1 MSAEP
6 KPTRTKS
13 TTKSA
18 TKDSGTKSNRRLMEG
33 SEAIAEAAIAAG
45 CRFFSGYPMT
55 PFTEVLESFAKRLPE
70 EGGHCINSES
80 ELEAIGQAWGAAATG
95 ARAATGSTGQGLSL
109 MQESMS
115 EITRAEI
122 PIVIFNMAR
131 GQGDYYQ
138 ATRGGGHGDYRH
150 IVLAPQSVGEAV
162 EITQLAFHLADKWR
176 HPVVIYG
183 DYLIA
188 HTAEAVEIN
197 PIDFTKSDGE
207 LPVKDWAVDGTL
219 GGTGRSR
226 NLNPIGMKKGS
237 KGIEPN
243 SYWQALA
250 DKEDRIAESER
261 RFEVYAAEDA
271 ELLIVAFGTLARFAR
286 SAIQDLRAEGI
297 KVGLF
302 RPISLWPFPSEALQE
317 AAAGCQRV
325 AVLEQNAG
333 QMIDDVQLSL
343 LGSVPVVPI
352 GGISTDPAGFGIGA
366 LLDSALIAARARD
379 AHQGKP
385 VPRGVVG

>member
-1 MSAEP
+1 MNTEA
-6 KPTRTKS
+6 PT
-13 TTKSA
+13 
-18 TKDSGTKSNRRLMEG
+18 RRLMEG
-33 SEAIAEAAIAAG
+33 SEAIAEAAVAAG

-55 PFTEVLESFAKRLPE
+55 PFTEVLECFAQLLPGA
-70 EGGHCINSES
+70 GGACINAES

-131 GQGDYYQ
+131 GQGDYFQ

-162 EITQLAFHLADKWR
+162 ELTQLAFHLADQWR
-176 HPVVIYG
+176 HPVLIYG

-188 HTAEAVEIN
+188 HTAEAVSIQPPDEVA
-197 PIDFTKSDGE
+197 
-207 LPVKDWAVDGTL
+207 LPPKDWAVDGSL

-226 NLNPIGMKKGS
+226 NLNPIGMEKGS
-237 KGIEPN
+237 KGIDPN
-243 SYWQALA
+243 RFWQKLSE
-250 DKEDRIAESER
+250 KEDQIAAGEQR
-261 RFEVYAAEDA
+261 WEVEGAEDA

-286 SAIQDLRAEGI
+286 AAMEDLRAEGLR
-297 KVGLF
+297 VGLF
-302 RPISLWPFPSEALQE
+302 RPISLWPFPSKALAE
-317 AAAGCQRV
+317 AAHGCRQV

-333 QMIDDVQLSL
+333 QMIDDVNLSL
-343 LGSVPVVPI
+343 LGAVPVAPI
-352 GGISTDPAGFGIGA
+352 GGISTDAAGFGIGA
-366 LLDSALIAARARD
+366 LLDSDRIASRARD
-379 AHQGKP
+379 AYHGRP
-385 VPRGVVG
+385 VPRGVVA

>member
-1 MSAEP
+1 MSEP
-6 KPTRTKS
+6 
-13 TTKSA
+13 SA
-18 TKDSGTKSNRRLMEG
+18 RRLMEG

-55 PFTEVLESFAKRLPE
+55 PFTEVLESFAKRLPQ
-70 EGGHCINSES
+70 EGGACINSES

-131 GQGDYYQ
+131 GQGDYFQ

-150 IVLAPQSVGEAV
+150 IVLAPASVGEAV
-162 EITQLAFHLADKWR
+162 EITQLAFHLADQWR

-183 DYLIA
+183 DYLIG
-188 HTAEAVEIN
+188 HTAEAVAIE
-197 PIDFTKSDGE
+197 PMDFGP
-207 LPVKDWAVDGTL
+207 LPDKDWAVDGSL
-219 GGTGRSR
+219 GGSGRSR
-226 NLNPIGMKKGS
+226 NVNPIGMVKGS

-243 SYWQALA
+243 SFWQALA
-250 DKEDRIAESER
+250 DKEDRIAESEQR
-261 RFEVYAAEDA
+261 WEVEGSEDA
-271 ELLIVAFGTLARFAR
+271 ELLVVAFGTLARFAKA
-286 SAIQDLRAEGI
+286 AIRDLRAEGL

-302 RPISLWPFPSEALQE
+302 RPISLWPFPKDALIE
-317 AAAGCQRV
+317 AASGCRTV
-325 AVLEQNAG
+325 ACLEQNAG
-333 QMIDDVQLSL
+333 QMIEDVQLSV

-366 LLDSALIAARARD
+366 LLDSDLIASRIRD
-379 AHQGKP
+379 AYEGKP

>member
-1 MSAEP
+1 MSELTA
-6 KPTRTKS
+6 
-13 TTKSA
+13 
-18 TKDSGTKSNRRLMEG
+18 RRLMEG
-33 SEAIAEAAIAAG
+33 SEAITEAAIAAG

-55 PFTEVLESFAKRLPE
+55 PFTEVLECFARRLPE
-70 EGGHCINSES
+70 EGGACINSES
-80 ELEAIGQAWGAAATG
+80 EIEAIGQAWGAAATG

-131 GQGDYYQ
+131 GQGDYFQ

-150 IVLAPQSVGEAV
+150 IVLAPASVGEAV

-188 HTAEAVEIN
+188 HTAEAVAVEK
-197 PIDFTKSDGE
+197 IDFGA
-207 LPVKDWAVDGTL
+207 LPEKDWAVDGSL

-226 NLNPIGMKKGS
+226 NVNPIGMEKGS

-243 SYWQALA
+243 RFWQKLA
-250 DKEDRIAESER
+250 DKEDEISENEKR
-261 RFEVYAAEDA
+261 WEVEDAADA

-286 SAIQDLRAEGI
+286 AAIRDLRNEGL

-302 RPISLWPFPSEALQE
+302 RPISLWPFPSEALAE
-317 AAAGCQRV
+317 AAAGCRSV
-325 AVLEQNAG
+325 ACLEQNAG

-366 LLDSALIAARARD
+366 LLDTDRIAGRARD
-379 AHQGKP
+379 AYHGKS
-385 VPRGVVG
+385 VPRGVVA

>member
-1 MSAEP
+1 MSGLA
-6 KPTRTKS
+6 
-13 TTKSA
+13 
-18 TKDSGTKSNRRLMEG
+18 DRRLMEG

-55 PFTEVLESFAKRLPE
+55 PFTEVLECFARRLPE
-70 EGGHCINSES
+70 EGGACINSES

-131 GQGDYYQ
+131 GQGDYFQ

-150 IVLAPQSVGEAV
+150 IVLAPASVGEAV

-188 HTAEAVEIN
+188 HTAEAVAVEK
-197 PIDFTKSDGE
+197 IDFGA
-207 LPVKDWAVDGTL
+207 LPEKDWAVDGSL

-226 NLNPIGMKKGS
+226 NVNPIGMEKGS
-237 KGIEPN
+237 KGIDPTRF
-243 SYWQALA
+243 WQKLA
-250 DKEDRIAESER
+250 DKEDEINENEKRW
-261 RFEVYAAEDA
+261 EVEGAEDA

-286 SAIQDLRAEGI
+286 AAIRDLRAQGL

-302 RPISLWPFPSEALQE
+302 RPISLWPFPSEALAD
-317 AAAGCQRV
+317 AAAGCRSV
-325 AVLEQNAG
+325 ACLEQNAG

-366 LLDSALIAARARD
+366 LLDSDRIAARARD
-379 AHQGKP
+379 AYHGKA
-385 VPRGVVG
+385 VPRGVVA

>member
-1 MSAEP
+1 MSRS
-6 KPTRTKS
+6 PT
-13 TTKSA
+13 
-18 TKDSGTKSNRRLMEG
+18 RRLMEG

-55 PFTEVLESFAKRLPE
+55 PFTEVLEHFARRLPE
-70 EGGHCINSES
+70 EGGACINSES

-131 GQGDYYQ
+131 GQGDYFQ

-150 IVLAPQSVGEAV
+150 IVLAPESVAEAA
-162 EITQLAFHLADKWR
+162 EITQLAFHLADRWR

-188 HTAEAVEIN
+188 HTAEAVSVDA
-197 PIDFTKSDGE
+197 IDFAGSDP
-207 LPVKDWAVDGTL
+207 LPTKDWAVDGKL

-226 NLNPIGMKKGS
+226 NLNPIGMVKGS

-243 SYWQALA
+243 SFWQALA
-250 DKEDRIAESER
+250 DKEDEIAATEQ
-261 RFEVYAAEDA
+261 RFEAWQTDDA

-286 SAIQDLRAEGI
+286 AAVRDLRAEGLP
-297 KVGLF
+297 VGLF
-302 RPISLWPFPSEALQE
+302 RPISLWPFPSEALAQ

-325 AVLEQNAG
+325 ACLEQNAG
-333 QMIDDVQLSL
+333 QMIEDVRLTL

-366 LLDSALIAARARD
+366 LLDSDLIAARAKD
-379 AHQGKP
+379 AYHGKE

>member
-1 MSAEP
+1 V
-6 KPTRTKS
+6 S
-13 TTKSA
+13 TTE
-18 TKDSGTKSNRRLMEG
+18 RRLMEG

-55 PFTEVLESFAKRLPE
+55 PFTKVLECFAKRLPE
-70 EGGHCINSES
+70 EGGACINAES
-80 ELEAIGQAWGAAATG
+80 EIEAIGQAWGAAATG

-131 GQGDYYQ
+131 GQGDYFQ

-150 IVLAPQSVGEAV
+150 IVLAPESVGEAV
-162 EITQLAFHLADKWR
+162 DITQLAFHLADKWR

-188 HTAEAVEIN
+188 HTAEAVGIEK
-197 PIDFTKSDGE
+197 IDHGP
-207 LPVKDWAVDGTL
+207 LPAKDWAVDGSL

-226 NLNPIGMKKGS
+226 NVNPIGMEKGS
-237 KGIEPN
+237 KGIDPN
-243 SYWQALA
+243 RFWQNLA
-250 DKEDRIAESER
+250 DKEDEIL
-261 RFEVYAAEDA
+261 AAEQRYEAVDTDDA
-271 ELLIVAFGTLARFAR
+271 DLLIVAFGTLARFAR
-286 SAIQDLRAEGI
+286 AAMRDLREEGL

-302 RPISLWPFPSEALQE
+302 RPISLWPFPKEALAQ
-317 AAAGCQRV
+317 AAEGCSRV

-333 QMIDDVQLSL
+333 QMIEDVQLSL

-352 GGISTDPAGFGIGA
+352 GGISTDGAGFGIGA
-366 LLDSALIAARARD
+366 LLDSDLIAGRARD
-379 AHQGKP
+379 AHAGRP
-385 VPRGVVG
+385 VPRGVVA

>member
-1 MSAEP
+1 MSELTA
-6 KPTRTKS
+6 
-13 TTKSA
+13 
-18 TKDSGTKSNRRLMEG
+18 RRLMEG

-55 PFTEVLESFAKRLPE
+55 PFTEVLECFARRLPE
-70 EGGHCINSES
+70 EGGACINSES
-80 ELEAIGQAWGAAATG
+80 EIEAIGQAWGAAATG

-131 GQGDYYQ
+131 GQGDYFQ

-150 IVLAPQSVGEAV
+150 IVLAPASVGEAV

-188 HTAEAVEIN
+188 HTAEAVAVEK
-197 PIDFTKSDGE
+197 IDFGA
-207 LPVKDWAVDGTL
+207 LPEKDWAVDGSL

-226 NLNPIGMKKGS
+226 NVNPIGMEKGS

-243 SYWQALA
+243 RFWQKLA
-250 DKEDRIAESER
+250 DKEDEISENEKR
-261 RFEVYAAEDA
+261 WEVEDAADA

-286 SAIQDLRAEGI
+286 AAIRDLRNEGL

-302 RPISLWPFPSEALQE
+302 RPISLWPFPSEALAE
-317 AAAGCQRV
+317 AAAGCRSV
-325 AVLEQNAG
+325 ACLEQNAG

-366 LLDSALIAARARD
+366 LLDTDRIAGRARD
-379 AHQGKP
+379 AYHGKS
-385 VPRGVVG
+385 VPRGVVA

>member
-1 MSAEP
+1 MSG
-6 KPTRTKS
+6 S
-13 TTKSA
+13 T
-18 TKDSGTKSNRRLMEG
+18 NRRLMEG

-55 PFTEVLESFAKRLPE
+55 PFTEVLECFARRLPE
-70 EGGHCINSES
+70 EGGACINSES

-131 GQGDYYQ
+131 GQGDYFQ

-150 IVLAPQSVGEAV
+150 IVLAPASVGEAV
-162 EITQLAFHLADKWR
+162 EITQLAFHLSDKWR

-183 DYLIA
+183 DYLIG
-188 HTAEAVEIN
+188 HTAESVAIEKL
-197 PIDFTKSDGE
+197 DFGA
-207 LPVKDWAVDGTL
+207 LPDKDWAVDGSL

-226 NLNPIGMKKGS
+226 NINPIGMEKGS

-243 SYWQALA
+243 RFWQQLA
-250 DKEDRIAESER
+250 DKEDEIEAAEQ
-261 RFEVYAAEDA
+261 RFEVEGEDDA
-271 ELLIVAFGTLARFAR
+271 ELLVVAFGTLARFAR
-286 SAIQDLRAEGI
+286 AAIRDLRAEGL

-302 RPISLWPFPSEALQE
+302 RPISLWPFPKQPLAE
-317 AAAGCQRV
+317 AAAGCRTV
-325 AVLEQNAG
+325 ACLEQNAG
-333 QMIDDVQLSL
+333 QMIEDVQLSL

-366 LLDSALIAARARD
+366 LLDSDLIAGRIRD
-379 AHQGKP
+379 AYEGRP

>member
-1 MSAEP
+1 MTE
-6 KPTRTKS
+6 
-13 TTKSA
+13 A
-18 TKDSGTKSNRRLMEG
+18 TNRRLMEG

-55 PFTEVLESFAKRLPE
+55 PFTEVLECFARRLPE
-70 EGGHCINSES
+70 EGGACINSES

-131 GQGDYYQ
+131 GQGDYFQ

-150 IVLAPQSVGEAV
+150 IVLAPASVGEAV

-183 DYLIA
+183 DYLIG
-188 HTAEAVEIN
+188 HTAEAVAIEKLE
-197 PIDFTKSDGE
+197 FGA
-207 LPVKDWAVDGTL
+207 LPKKDWAVDGSL

-226 NLNPIGMKKGS
+226 NVNPIGMEKGS

-243 SYWQALA
+243 RFWQKLA
-250 DKEDRIAESER
+250 DKEDEIEAAEQ
-261 RFEVYAAEDA
+261 RFEVEHEADA
-271 ELLIVAFGTLARFAR
+271 ELLVVAFGTLARFAR
-286 SAIQDLRAEGI
+286 AAIRDLRAEGL

-302 RPISLWPFPSEALQE
+302 RPISLWPFPKAPLVQ
-317 AAAGCQRV
+317 AAAGCRTV
-325 AVLEQNAG
+325 ACLEQNAG
-333 QMIDDVQLSL
+333 QMIEDVQLSL

-366 LLDSALIAARARD
+366 LLDSDLIAGRIRD
-379 AHQGKP
+379 AYEGRP